1 MPIIEVDGL
10 TKIFKSREREPGLG
24 GSLRSF
30 IAPRYR
36 QREAVKPISF
46 SLEAGEVLA
55 FIGPNGAGKSTT
67 IKMLTGILYPTAG
80 RAHVLGL
87 TPWQHRQ
94 QLAFHIASM
103 FGQKSQLWYHLPPQ
117 DTFDLLARIYE
128 LDWEEYRKRRAFL
141 VEVFDIAGYL
151 RTPARKLSLGE
162 RMRCELAAALLHK
175 PSVIFLDEPTI
186 GLDVVAK
193 QRIRELIGQLNTE
206 EGVTVFLTSHDA
218 GDVEQVCRRAI
229 VINHGEIILDTPVA
243 KMKRDYL
250 KAKTIDLLLEE
261 QAQSLLISDAVTGEQ
276 RLSIQL
282 PTSIHEELVDVEGV
296 QVLKAKGHG
305 LKLEIDT
312 SRCPLQPIIAAIMNR
327 CHILDMTISD
337 PPMEEIIA
345 KIYGEKGQSEDVEAR
360 TPDDVRTQ
368 APRRFEGVVA
378 EHVETQYV
386 ALADGALVEQREA
399 MPQRLEE

>member
-1 MPIIEVDGL
+1 MPIIEVEKL
-10 TKIFKSREREPGLG
+10 AKTFRTRERAAGLA

-30 IAPRYR
+30 IAPHY
-36 QREAVKPISF
+36 QEREAVKHISF

-67 IKMLTGILYPTAG
+67 IKMLTGILYPSAG
-80 RAHVLGL
+80 KAHVLGL
-87 TPWQHRQ
+87 TPWQQRRK
-94 QLAFHIASM
+94 LAFHIASI

-117 DTFDLLARIYE
+117 DTFGLLARIYE
-128 LDWEEYRKRRAFL
+128 LDMDEYRKRRDFL
-141 VEVFDIAGYL
+141 IDVFDIADYM
-151 RTPARKLSLGE
+151 RVPARKLSLGE

-186 GLDVVAK
+186 GLDVIAK
-193 QRIRELIGQLNTE
+193 QRIRDLIGQLNTE

-218 GDVEQVCRRAI
+218 GDIEQVCRRAV
-229 VINHGEIILDTPVA
+229 VINHGEIILDAPVA

-250 KAKTIDLLLEE
+250 KAKTVDLLLEE
-261 QAQSLLISDAVTGEQ
+261 AAATLLKIDAESGK
-276 RLSIQL
+276 RHLSIEL
-282 PTSIHEELVDVEGV
+282 PSSIEEEIGI

-312 SRCPLQPIIAAIMNR
+312 SRCPLEPVIAAIMQH

-345 KIYGEKGQSEDVEAR
+345 KIYSEQGQ
-360 TPDDVRTQ
+360 
-368 APRRFEGVVA
+368 
-378 EHVETQYV
+378 
-386 ALADGALVEQREA
+386 
-399 MPQRLEE
+399 

>member
-1 MPIIEVDGL
+1 MSIIEVDGL
-10 TKIFKSREREPGLG
+10 AKTFRSRERPAGLA
-24 GSLRSF
+24 GSLGSF

-36 QREAVKPISF
+36 EREAVKHISF
-46 SLEAGEVLA
+46 TLEPGEILA

-67 IKMLTGILYPTAG
+67 IKILTGILYPTSGQAQ
-80 RAHVLGL
+80 VLGL
-87 TPWQHRQ
+87 IPWQQRRK
-94 QLAFHIASM
+94 LAYHISSV

-128 LDWEEYRKRRAFL
+128 LDMAQYRKRRAFL
-141 VEVFDIAGYL
+141 VEVFDIAEHM

-186 GLDVVAK
+186 GLDVIAK

-218 GDVEQVCRRAI
+218 GDIEQVCRRAI
-229 VINHGEIILDTPVA
+229 VINHGKIILDAPVG
-243 KMKRDYL
+243 KLKRDYL
-250 KAKTIDLLLEE
+250 KAKTVDLLLEE
-261 QAQSLLISDAVTGEQ
+261 PADVLLKTESGTGKQ
-276 RLSIQL
+276 RLSVQL
-282 PTSIHEELVDVEGV
+282 PGSIHEEIQEIDGV

-312 SRCPLQPIIAAIMNR
+312 SRTPLEPIIAAIMER
-327 CHILDMTISD
+327 CHILDMTIAD

-345 KIYGEKGQSEDVEAR
+345 TIYGEK
-360 TPDDVRTQ
+360 
-368 APRRFEGVVA
+368 RRE
-378 EHVETQYV
+378 ETG
-386 ALADGALVEQREA
+386 DGGH
-399 MPQRLEE
+399 P

>member
-1 MPIIEVDGL
+1 MFTRRERMSIIEVESL
-10 TKIFKSREREPGLG
+10 SKTFRARERAAGLA
-24 GSLRSF
+24 GSLSS
-30 IAPRYR
+30 IVAPHYR
-36 QREAVKPISF
+36 EREAVKHISF
-46 SLEAGEVLA
+46 ALEAGEVLA

-67 IKMLTGILYPTAG
+67 IKILTGILHPTAG
-80 RAHVLGL
+80 KAQVLGL
-87 TPWQHRQ
+87 IPWQQRRK
-94 QLAFHIASM
+94 LAYHISSV

-128 LDWEEYRKRRAFL
+128 LDMAEYRKRRAFL
-141 VEVFDIAGYL
+141 VDVFDIAEHL

-186 GLDVVAK
+186 GLDVIAK

-218 GDVEQVCRRAI
+218 GDIEQVCRRAI
-229 VINHGEIILDTPVA
+229 VINHGEIILDTPVG
-243 KMKRDYL
+243 KLKRDYL
-250 KAKTIDLLLEE
+250 KAKTVDLLLEE
-261 QAQSLLISDAVTGEQ
+261 PATALLKTDAANGKQ
-276 RLSIQL
+276 RLSVQL
-282 PTSIHEELVDVEGV
+282 PGSIHEEIQEVQGV

-312 SRCPLQPIIAAIMNR
+312 SRTPLAPIIAAIMGR

-345 KIYGEKGQSEDVEAR
+345 SICGQKGTDLSVQD
-360 TPDDVRTQ
+360 T
-368 APRRFEGVVA
+368 
-378 EHVETQYV
+378 
-386 ALADGALVEQREA
+386 
-399 MPQRLEE
+399 

>member
-1 MPIIEVDGL
+1 MPIIEVERLAKTFRTRERSAGL
-10 TKIFKSREREPGLG
+10 TS
-24 GSLRSF
+24 SLRSF
-30 IAPRYR
+30 VSPHYR
-36 QREAVKPISF
+36 EREAVKHISF
-46 SLEAGEVLA
+46 SLEPGEILA

-67 IKMLTGILYPTAG
+67 IKMLTGILYPSDG
-80 RAHVLGL
+80 KAHVLGL
-87 TPWQHRQ
+87 TPWQQRRK
-94 QLAFHIASM
+94 LAFRIASV

-117 DTFDLLARIYE
+117 DTFGLLARIYE
-128 LDWEEYRKRRAFL
+128 LDMNEYRKRRDFL
-141 VEVFDIAGYL
+141 VDVFDIADYM

-186 GLDVVAK
+186 GLDVIAK
-193 QRIRELIGQLNTE
+193 QRIRDLIGQLNAE

-218 GDVEQVCRRAI
+218 GDIEQVCRRAI

-250 KAKTIDLLLEE
+250 KVKTVDLLLEE
-261 QAQSLLISDAVTGEQ
+261 PSATLLKTDTASDEQ

-282 PTSIHEELVDVEGV
+282 PSSIHEEMLVTEGI

-312 SRCPLQPIIAAIMNR
+312 SRCPLEPIIAAIMQH

-345 KIYGEKGQSEDVEAR
+345 RIYGEKG
-360 TPDDVRTQ
+360 
-368 APRRFEGVVA
+368 
-378 EHVETQYV
+378 
-386 ALADGALVEQREA
+386 RE
-399 MPQRLEE
+399 ESV

>member
-1 MPIIEVDGL
+1 MPIIEVERLAKTFRTRDRAAGL
-10 TKIFKSREREPGLG
+10 A

-30 IAPRYR
+30 VAPKYR
-36 QREAVKPISF
+36 EHEAVRHISF
-46 SLEAGEVLA
+46 ALEPGEILA

-67 IKMLTGILYPTAG
+67 IKMLTGILYPSAG
-80 RAHVLGL
+80 KAHVLGL
-87 TPWQHRQ
+87 TPWQQRRK
-94 QLAFHIASM
+94 LAFRIASV

-117 DTFDLLARIYE
+117 DTFGLLARIYE
-128 LDWEEYRKRRAFL
+128 LDMDEYRKRRDFL
-141 VEVFDIAGYL
+141 VDVFDIADYM

-162 RMRCELAAALLHK
+162 RMRCELAAALLHR

-186 GLDVVAK
+186 GLDVIAK
-193 QRIRELIGQLNTE
+193 QRIRDLIGQLNAE

-218 GDVEQVCRRAI
+218 GDIEQVCRRAI

-250 KAKTIDLLLEE
+250 KVKTVDLLLEGPS
-261 QAQSLLISDAVTGEQ
+261 ATLLKTDTASGKQ
-276 RLSIQL
+276 RLSVQL
-282 PTSIHEELVDVEGV
+282 PSSIHEEMLVTEGI

-312 SRCPLQPIIAAIMNR
+312 SRCPLEPVIAAIIDH

-345 KIYGEKGQSEDVEAR
+345 RIYREKGREETVEVQ
-360 TPDDVRTQ
+360 P
-368 APRRFEGVVA
+368 
-378 EHVETQYV
+378 
-386 ALADGALVEQREA
+386 
-399 MPQRLEE
+399 

>member
-1 MPIIEVDGL
+1 MSIIEVNGL
-10 TKIFKSREREPGLG
+10 AKTFRSRERSAGLA

-36 QREAVKPISF
+36 EREAVKHISF
-46 SLEAGEVLA
+46 ALEPGEVLA

-67 IKMLTGILYPTAG
+67 IKILTGILYPTSGKAQ
-80 RAHVLGL
+80 VLGL
-87 TPWQHRQ
+87 VPWQQRRK
-94 QLAFHIASM
+94 LAYHISSV

-128 LDWEEYRKRRAFL
+128 LDMAEYRKRRAFL
-141 VEVFDIAGYL
+141 VDVFDIAEHM

-186 GLDVVAK
+186 GLDVIAK
-193 QRIRELIGQLNTE
+193 QRVRELIGQLNTG

-218 GDVEQVCRRAI
+218 GDIEQVCRRAI
-229 VINHGEIILDTPVA
+229 VINHGEIILDAPVT
-243 KMKRDYL
+243 KLKRDYL
-250 KAKTIDLLLEE
+250 KAKTVDLLLEE
-261 QAQSLLISDAVTGEQ
+261 PAAALLKTDSDSGKQ
-276 RLSIQL
+276 RLSVQL
-282 PTSIHEELVDVEGV
+282 PGSIHEEIQQIDGV

-312 SRCPLQPIIAAIMNR
+312 SRTPLEPIIAAIMER
-327 CHILDMTISD
+327 CHILDMTIAD

-345 KIYGEKGQSEDVEAR
+345 TIYGEKGRE
-360 TPDDVRTQ
+360 
-368 APRRFEGVVA
+368 
-378 EHVETQYV
+378 ETND
-386 ALADGALVEQREA
+386 LTSF
-399 MPQRLEE
+399 P